1 MLEDMLDINF
11 KKGHRWWSWRYL
23 RWLTLFPATLIAL
36 LIGIIFGEFALYFL
50 QFPYF
55 HFLDLAQRH
64 QSPLGR
70 RFAAYSLGTLPGILV
85 MSVLIWIALV
95 VISKGCRQRTALF
108 AKCASAILCVCCLV
122 TLAGA
127 YIGSPRDRKIPF
139 IAPTWTVDFAPTFVI
154 QPYRHITEKMVFP
167 DVNHLAII
175 SAGQVNVLDT
185 ESRKITATQWVE
197 GWNPHLFASR
207 SGKLIV
213 STSGLL
219 EKFSVNLQPIG
230 KALSL
235 AGGFADVASP
245 SGARIAW
252 QHYKGPPKVTLI
264 DTETLQAAETFTY
277 CNASAITDHS
287 VAELVNIDQG
297 NEEAINVCDP
307 GSADHILLHAPI
319 GMIGNFY
326 YLNDQTILLVN
337 GFELTLLDSS
347 GKVLATD
354 HWDQNCDFAGASK
367 DGTRFAI
374 AIERWGW
381 GDPAEINKVT
391 IIVYDTASFR
401 PIAQVRSKQQWVSVF
416 APDGHAIATSSGTS
430 TNYFRLP

>member
-1 MLEDMLDINF
+1 
-11 KKGHRWWSWRYL
+11 
-23 RWLTLFPATLIAL
+23 
-36 LIGIIFGEFALYFL
+36 
-50 QFPYF
+50 
-55 HFLDLAQRH
+55 
-64 QSPLGR
+64 
-70 RFAAYSLGTLPGILV
+70 
-85 MSVLIWIALV
+85 MSVLIWV
-95 VISKGCRQRTALF
+95 VLAIISKACRRRTAL
-108 AKCASAILCVCCLV
+108 AAECAIAILCVCSLV

-139 IAPTWTVDFAPTFVI
+139 ITPAWTVDFAPTFVI
-154 QPYRHITEKMVFP
+154 QPYRHVTEKMVFP

-185 ESRKITATQWVE
+185 DSRKITAKGWVE

-213 STSGLL
+213 STGENL
-219 EKFSVNLQPIG
+219 EKFSVNLQPMG
-230 KALSL
+230 KPFSL

-264 DTETLQAAETFTY
+264 DTETLLAAETFTY

-287 VAELVNIDQG
+287 VAEIVNIGQG

-307 GSADHILLHAPI
+307 GSAEHILLHAPI
-319 GMIGNFY
+319 GKIGDFY
-326 YLNDQTILLVN
+326 YLKDQRILLVN
-337 GFELTLLDSS
+337 GFELTLLDGS

-354 HWDQNCDFAGASK
+354 HWDQNCDFAGASR
-367 DGTRFAI
+367 DGTRFAV

-381 GDPAEINKVT
+381 GDFAEINKVT

-401 PIAQVRSKQQWVSVF
+401 PIARVRSKREWVSVF

-430 TNYFRLP
+430 TSYFRVP